1 MAANPISFVDPE
13 TQKCPFARYAEVRSK
28 SPVYIDPITGFYVLT
43 TYDAVRKATVDVTN
57 LSSRAGQIAIR
68 EGSTV
73 ADQVRSL
80 YHEQG
85 WMPVHSLVNND
96 PPDHGR
102 FRAFVERAFLPNR
115 IKTIVPKIESTVDR
129 LIDGF
134 IGSGHVEFMS
144 EFALQLPLLIFGEE
158 FGIPE
163 ADQADF
169 RRWSN
174 VLLAQMDPIL
184 TPERELELTREVCA
198 LQQYLMTRIAH
209 YRESPGPV
217 LLSDLV
223 QASDE
228 GRMNTAELLSVIQML
243 VPAGHE
249 TTANSLGSG
258 MRRLAETPSL
268 QESLRSH
275 AGAVDTFVEE
285 VLRLDAP
292 VQGLFRVVRKEIVVD
307 DVTIPV
313 GATVVLS
320 WGAANRDPAKFPD
333 PDAVNLD
340 RKNSAQHLS
349 FGLGA
354 HFCVGNQLARAELRI
369 AYTKL
374 VQRLHDI
381 HLAPGDAAVTYRP
394 HFFAYGPASLDIE
407 FTARSASA

>member
-1 MAANPISFVDPE
+1 MTTNPISFVDPE
-13 TQKCPFARYAEVRSK
+13 TQKCPFARYAEVRAK
-28 SPVYIDPITGFYVLT
+28 SPVYVDPITGFYVLT
-43 TYDAVRKATVDVTN
+43 TYEAVRKATVDVTN
-57 LSSRAGQIAIR
+57 LSSKAGQIAIR
-68 EGSTV
+68 EGSVV
-73 ADQVRSL
+73 ADQVREL
-80 YHEQG
+80 YHTQG

-102 FRAFVERAFLPNR
+102 FRSFVERAFLPGR
-115 IKTIVPKIESTVDR
+115 IKTIVPKIEATVDR

-134 IGSGHVEFMS
+134 IGAGRVEFMS
-144 EFALQLPLLIFGEE
+144 AFALQLPLLIFGEE

-184 TPERELELTREVCA
+184 PPERELELTREVCA

-209 YRESPGPV
+209 YRAHPGPV

-258 MRRLAETPSL
+258 MRRLAESPEL
-268 QESLRSH
+268 QASLRDDPR
-275 AGAVDTFVEE
+275 AVDTFVEE

-292 VQGLFRVVRKEIVVD
+292 VQGLFRVVRHELNID
-307 DVTIPV
+307 GVTIPV

-320 WGAANRDPAKFPD
+320 WGAANRDPAKFPE
-333 PDAVNLD
+333 PDAVNLE
-340 RKNSAQHLS
+340 RKNAAQHLS

-354 HFCVGNQLARAELRI
+354 HFCVGNQLARVELRM
-369 AYTKL
+369 AFSRL
-374 VQRLHDI
+374 VSRLHDI
-381 HLAPGDAAVTYRP
+381 RISSGEDALVYRP
-394 HFFAYGPASLDIE
+394 HFFAYGPAALKLD
-407 FTARSASA
+407 FTAA

>member
-1 MAANPISFVDPE
+1 M
-13 TQKCPFARYAEVRSK
+13 
-28 SPVYIDPITGFYVLT
+28 
-43 TYDAVRKATVDVTN
+43 
-57 LSSRAGQIAIR
+57 
-68 EGSTV
+68 
-73 ADQVRSL
+73 
-80 YHEQG
+80 
-85 WMPVHSLVNND
+85 
-96 PPDHGR
+96 
-102 FRAFVERAFLPNR
+102 
-115 IKTIVPKIESTVDR
+115 KTIVPKIEATVDR
-129 LIDGF
+129 LIDEF
-134 IGSGHVEFMS
+134 VESGRVEFMS
-144 EFALQLPLLIFGEE
+144 KFALQLPLLIFGEE

-163 ADQADF
+163 ADQANF

-209 YRESPGPV
+209 YRASPGPV

-228 GRMNTAELLSVIQML
+228 GKMNTAELLSVIQML

-258 MRRLAETPSL
+258 MRRLAETPAL
-268 QESLRSH
+268 QESLRGRS
-275 AGAVDTFVEE
+275 GAVDNFVEE

-292 VQGLFRVVRKEIVVD
+292 VQGLFRVVRNEISID
-307 DVTIPV
+307 NVTIPV

-333 PDAVNLD
+333 PDAVDLE
-340 RKNSAQHLS
+340 RKNAAQHLS

-369 AYTKL
+369 AFSKL

-381 HLAPGDAAVTYRP
+381 RLAPVDDPVVYRP
-394 HFFAYGPASLDIE
+394 HFFAYGPASLEIE
-407 FTARSASA
+407 FSAG

>member
-1 MAANPISFVDPE
+1 MAASPISFVDPE
-13 TQKCPFARYAEVRSK
+13 TQKCPFSRYAEVRSK
-28 SPVYIDPITGFYVLT
+28 SPVYVDPITGFYVLT

-73 ADQVRSL
+73 ADQVRSI
-80 YHEQG
+80 YREQG

-115 IKTIVPKIESTVDR
+115 MKTILPKIEATVDR

-134 IGSGHVEFMS
+134 IASGRAEFMS
-144 EFALQLPLLIFGEE
+144 EFALQLPLLIFGAE

-163 ADQADF
+163 ADQANF

-184 TPERELELTREVCA
+184 SPERELELTREVCA

-209 YRESPGPV
+209 YRANPGPV

-228 GRMNTAELLSVIQML
+228 GKMNTPELLSVIQML

-249 TTANSLGSG
+249 TTANALGSG

-268 QESLRSH
+268 QEALRNQ

-292 VQGLFRVVRKEIVVD
+292 VQGLFRVVRNEIRVD
-307 DVTIPV
+307 EVTIPV

-333 PDAVNLD
+333 PDAVDLE

-354 HFCVGNQLARAELRI
+354 HFCVGSQLARAELRI
-369 AYTKL
+369 AFARL
-374 VQRLHDI
+374 VQRLRHI
-381 HLAPGDAAVTYRP
+381 TLAPGPDAVTYRA
-394 HFFAYGPASLDIE
+394 HFFAYGPASLNIQ
-407 FTARSASA
+407 FTAG